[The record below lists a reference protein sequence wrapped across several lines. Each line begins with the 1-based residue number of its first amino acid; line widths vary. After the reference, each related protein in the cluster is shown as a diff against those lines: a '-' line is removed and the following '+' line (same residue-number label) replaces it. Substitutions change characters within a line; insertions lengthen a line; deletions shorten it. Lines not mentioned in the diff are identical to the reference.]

1 MSNFKT
7 EIDQAPKAQRSTERV
22 DRKLTF
28 SNLTEKQKNM
38 LSAAGAGVAGVSL
51 GVVAMSLMGASGS
64 SGGGTTP
71 PPNPS
76 EGGEEVEIT
85 IHTDAPF
92 ADSVNDNMS
101 FGEAFKAARSE
112 VGAGGIFEWR
122 GNLYNTY
129 IKEEWDTMSAQE
141 KAEFFA
147 SIDEEFLPGDEEKE
161 KEIITILNDHPNV
174 DDKEDIV
181 IIDPDPAPGPEPE
194 EIVIDPD
201 PAPDLEGDIIII
213 QPDEPYNIHDQP
225 EITDINNEY
234 PTGDES
240 AIVSDDY

>member
-1 MSNFKT
+1 
-7 EIDQAPKAQRSTERV
+7 
-22 DRKLTF
+22 
-28 SNLTEKQKNM
+28 M

-181 IIDPDPAPGPEPE
+181 IIDPDPAPGHEPEEIVIDPDPAPGPEPEEIVIDPDPAPGPEPE